1 MDSFVPSTES
11 NRKSKNKPKSKKVSE
26 KRESSQQNDHQK
38 KVNESKSKKNPVKR
52 ESSQKNDHQ
61 KKGNEP
67 KSKKISVKSEL
78 SQQNDHQ
85 TKENVSKSKD
95 ITVKRESSQQNGHQT
110 KENVPKPKKIS
121 VKRQSSQQN
130 NHQTIVT
137 EKTETITAS
146 EPKPKKIV
154 KKRITVQ
161 SPDTCSQTI
170 EDVIRQSVSQDE
182 VPEEINNIK
191 SYDTYSQTIEDVI
204 RQSVSQDEVPEEINN
219 IKSYETI
226 EDVMCQSFDLSH
238 GELLEELSPIKSQS
252 RPKYIHNLK
261 KLKRKQEN
269 TENRLLRR
277 YKFSSVSKLSKFL
290 KQSHLNII
298 YKFINKCIGYK
309 KFVVSNKSTSSNKH
323 THFPYP
329 RCNIFEKYQCIKLM
343 HLIREINKVESNNKI
358 SNVNYKQW
366 LKRVRSKA
374 KNFRNMSSFKEK
386 PVKSSDLKNGC
397 LRKKVKPKNVN
408 LGNKVI
414 RCTGNMTWKIV
425 SNNKENS
432 LKEDNILKKNNSKN
446 ASNMENCIELENT
459 KQSSHN
465 LYNNFCKLNNTKID
479 YLKTTSID
487 KADSHSKCCR
497 KEMNEFDKMAIV
509 KENESRENIIE
520 LGKANGTNTGYRNG
534 KILGKVT
541 NVDLHKKHWIAR
553 SNVDNWITISTKHQS
568 FNKISTN
575 YGLIEEHCLK
585 KYVII
590 QQPHHMD
597 IPKPNLPCKNSLRF
611 NQSYYDNS
619 NSSSDYLSLLANTT
633 DFQTEEN
640 IKPVSQIIINH
651 SSDFS
656 DISNNNDP
664 IIGEDC
670 FMNPGSR
677 NSSECSKLGSPKIKR
692 RVNEFQSTSLLN
704 LKRNVRV
711 TVNKMTQF
719 EIDCWTN
726 KRSSSEKSIPNT
738 KKVNKEISTL
748 ESKLKSSVETS
759 NDKNLCDIVSD
770 MESIGKTST
779 VETNKNS
786 LSSKNSTQKIK
797 NGNVLKRKYNAETK
811 DSHTLTDRYL
821 ISKRRKVITISDS
834 KNKSFNTL
842 NLKETVLPE
851 MVSECLELNSDS
863 KTSHSINSSS
873 QNMSSKRSKLNLCP
887 QNDQEINF
895 SSKSR
900 NWSNDVDKEGKDFI
914 MSKYLAES
922 VSFEGNMYDKEDDT
936 HMINSAAI
944 VHTQDVDVDDNDDED
959 VDSNE
964 DVDDNE
970 ADDSEDVVDKE
981 DVDDNED
988 VNDNDDVLSLFASE
1002 SIIDYP
1008 INRMREVQS
1017 TNNQQSMSSKPK
1029 PSIKKLNNSCQSR
1042 TQVNSSSSNEPF
1054 KMPSVLNRPFKIPI
1068 KKSSP
1073 VSFNK
1078 NTEITNDS
1086 SSKMVPFEGKIT
1098 TNVTTINTSTIDSK
1112 SQNVSN
1118 KERLDIKE
1126 NNCSHFKKSHNYN
1139 EANKPTNQ
1147 NFPKNTATETNKNTN
1162 EHFSKNTDSNDIEA
1176 DKRAD
1181 QHFFKRNTTNDVR
1194 QNTKHPF
1201 CKKNGRL

>member
-61 KKGNEP
+61 K
-67 KSKKISVKSEL
+67 
-78 SQQNDHQ
+78 
-85 TKENVSKSKD
+85 KENVSKSKD

-238 GELLEELSPIKSQS
+238 GELLEELSPIKSQ
-252 RPKYIHNLK
+252 Y
-261 KLKRKQEN
+261 
-269 TENRLLRR
+269 
-277 YKFSSVSKLSKFL
+277 
-290 KQSHLNII
+290 
-298 YKFINKCIGYK
+298 
-309 KFVVSNKSTSSNKH
+309 
-323 THFPYP
+323 
-329 RCNIFEKYQCIKLM
+329 
-343 HLIREINKVESNNKI
+343 
-358 SNVNYKQW
+358 
-366 LKRVRSKA
+366 
-374 KNFRNMSSFKEK
+374 
-386 PVKSSDLKNGC
+386 
-397 LRKKVKPKNVN
+397 
-408 LGNKVI
+408 
-414 RCTGNMTWKIV
+414 
-425 SNNKENS
+425 
-432 LKEDNILKKNNSKN
+432 
-446 ASNMENCIELENT
+446 
-459 KQSSHN
+459 
-465 LYNNFCKLNNTKID
+465 
-479 YLKTTSID
+479 
-487 KADSHSKCCR
+487 
-497 KEMNEFDKMAIV
+497 
-509 KENESRENIIE
+509 
-520 LGKANGTNTGYRNG
+520 
-534 KILGKVT
+534 
-541 NVDLHKKHWIAR
+541 
-553 SNVDNWITISTKHQS
+553 
-568 FNKISTN
+568 
-575 YGLIEEHCLK
+575 
-585 KYVII
+585 
-590 QQPHHMD
+590 
-597 IPKPNLPCKNSLRF
+597 
-611 NQSYYDNS
+611 
-619 NSSSDYLSLLANTT
+619 SSSDYLSLLANTT

-1201 CKKNGRL
+1201 CKKTDDYEANKRANLHSPKNSYCDDIRQIVNQTNDNEGNKKTNQHSPKKTNSNYMRQSINQTNDNEGNTKANQHSPKNTNSNYMRQSINQTNDNEGNTKANQHSPKNTNSNYMRQSINQTNDNEGNKKANQHSPKNTNSNYMRQSINQTNDNEGN